1 MMRGASPSIQNMPGP
16 DDPMPGLIVVLG
28 SEPLL
33 VIEAADSVRERARE
47 QGFTERHNFVMDVRS
62 DWQQIALA
70 AGTGSLFGD
79 KQLIEVTVPSGKPG
93 KTGGQ
98 AIIALTQQYGL
109 APATDA
115 AIVFRL
121 PALDRQTRD
130 TAWCKALLD
139 RALVLQ
145 CPAISRDQL
154 PEWIRTRLA
163 QQQQSTDTDVLTWMA
178 DHVEG
183 NLLAAHQEILKLGLL
198 YPAGHLDAQQVQ
210 SAVMNVARYDV
221 MALRDAIFDA
231 DAPRALRVLEG
242 LKSEGEALPLVL
254 WAVSDE
260 LRTML
265 RILQASERGQSL
277 SSLMRANRI
286 FGARE
291 IKFKRL
297 LSRIN
302 SVQVIRAIRH
312 AHEID
317 RIIKGID
324 VSGRMNDA
332 WQEISRLTLHLAMAR
347 TR

>member
-1 MMRGASPSIQNMPGP
+1 MQGTSHSTQDALRHG
-16 DDPMPGLIVVLG
+16 DPLPGLSVVLG

-33 VIEAADSVRERARE
+33 VMEAADRLRERARQ
-47 QGFTERHNFVMDVRS
+47 QGFTERHSFVMDVRS

-79 KQLIEVTVPSGKPG
+79 KQLIEVTLPSGKPG

-98 AIIALTQQYGL
+98 AIIALARQYGL

-115 AIVFRL
+115 AIIFKL
-121 PALDRQTRD
+121 PALDRQTKES
-130 TAWCKALLD
+130 AWCKTLLD
-139 RALVLQ
+139 KALVLQ
-145 CPAISRDQL
+145 CPDISRGELGQ
-154 PEWIRTRLA
+154 WIESRLAA
-163 QQQQSTDTDVLTWMA
+163 QQQSADPDVLGWMA

-198 YPAGHLDAQQVQ
+198 YPSGRLEAQQVQ

-242 LKSEGEALPLVL
+242 LKAEGEALPLVL

-260 LRTML
+260 LRTL
-265 RILQASERGQSL
+265 VKILQASEQGQSV
-277 SSLMRANRI
+277 SSLMRVNRI

-291 IKFKRL
+291 VKLKRL
-297 LSRIN
+297 LGRIN
-302 SVQVIRAIRH
+302 VRQLNSAIRH

-324 VSGRMNDA
+324 VPGRMSDA
-332 WQEISRLTLHLAMAR
+332 WQELARLTLRLAIAR

>member
-1 MMRGASPSIQNMPGP
+1 MRGANPSIQEMFKQG
-16 DDPMPGLIVVLG
+16 DPVPGLIVVMG
-28 SEPLL
+28 NEPLL
-33 VIEAADSVRERARE
+33 VMEAADDIRERARE
-47 QGFTERHNFVMDVRS
+47 QGFAERHSFVMDVRS

-79 KQLIEVTVPSGKPG
+79 KQLIEVTLPSGKPG

-98 AIIALTQQYGL
+98 AIIALAQKYGL
-109 APATDA
+109 AAAADA
-115 AIVFRL
+115 ALVFKL
-121 PALDRQTRD
+121 PALDRQTRESS
-130 TAWCKALLD
+130 WCKTLIDKAM
-139 RALVLQ
+139 VIQ
-145 CPAISRDQL
+145 CPDISRAQL
-154 PEWIRTRLA
+154 PDWIQSRLVK
-163 QQQQSTDTDVLTWMA
+163 QQQSIDPDVLDWMA

-198 YPAGHLDAQQVQ
+198 YPAGRLEAQQVQ

-231 DAPRALRVLEG
+231 DAPRALRVLDG
-242 LKSEGEALPLVL
+242 LKAEGEALPLVL

-260 LRTML
+260 LRIL
-265 RILQASERGQSL
+265 VKILQASEQGQSV

-291 IKFKRL
+291 IKLKRL

-302 SVQVIRAIRH
+302 VRQLNIAIKH

-324 VSGRMNDA
+324 VPGRMNDA
-332 WQEISRLTLHLAMAR
+332 WQELARLTLRLAMAR